1 MWKRVLVPAV
11 ILVGLAGCTTPMF
24 TMPPG
29 PKEYREGYSDGCSDG
44 YAYAG
49 SPFYKTRDNSDPPRL
64 DDPYRVGWLA
74 GFERCKKSYQRIQ
87 TVVTSFFGPP

>member
-1 MWKRVLVPAV
+1 MPRRAL
-11 ILVGLAGCTTPMF
+11 ILTVMFIGLAGCTTPMF

-29 PKEYREGYSDGCSDG
+29 PQEYREGFSDGCSDG

-49 SPFYKTRDNSDPPRL
+49 SPFYKTRTTAEPPRM

-74 GFERCKKSYQRIQ
+74 GFDRCRKSYQRIQ
-87 TVVTSFFGPP
+87 TVVSSFFGPP